1 MYLYM
6 ANKEREKEKGGC
18 NYGCVSR
25 KEAGRL
31 QFLRQQNKAWSLVIL
46 EFYYAMMHTVIYNVQ
61 FVVLFFILLW
71 DSAKYFANKQNRLIM
86 LCAEALAYE
95 F

>member
-1 MYLYM
+1 MELFG
-6 ANKEREKEKGGC
+6 EK
-18 NYGCVSR
+18 
-25 KEAGRL
+25 RL
-31 QFLRQQNKAWSLVIL
+31 EWKAPVPSTAKLSIWPLVIL
-46 EFYYAMMHTVIYNVQ
+46 KFYYVMMHTVMYNVQ

-71 DSAKYFANKQNRLIM
+71 DSAKYFANKQNRLM